1 MRNNKNKQLSEYDL
15 PPEKLEALLERIDI
29 VEQLQN
35 PMFTESELAEIKK
48 SYMEKTCCSERTIR
62 NYVMRYK
69 EYGLDGLI
77 LYGRENNDKKPLC
90 SKELTDKVISLIR
103 ENPKRSI
110 PKIREI
116 LRQSDELGKEAGSIS
131 ERQFYRIAHENGL
144 HKKDR
149 DMLLDNVKRSFR
161 SFEAP
166 HPLALVQGDARDG
179 IWIECP
185 DGKTGKTYLFAWVD
199 DYSRKLLYAR
209 YYWDEQLPRMEDSFR
224 KMALRYGLPEKVYL
238 DNGKVYISN
247 HFLLVLRDLGI
258 KKIHHPAYQA
268 FCKGKVEAVMK
279 KIKNDFQEEAQ
290 HAGFKTLEEL
300 NSAFFAWADVKY
312 DRQALSTTGESPG
325 ERFAKGFTIGQNV
338 RTPRRVDDLDKFM
351 QYFLFRETRTVNKY
365 GRVKLKGNVYPVKK
379 ATYGKQ
385 INVRYDPFDLKKIFI
400 YDDKGALIETAEP
413 VTLKNSYDNSIP
425 EERKQPDPKVRESAR
440 NYFTAL
446 RKLHVEAAKK
456 AMPNPEY
463 GKFYKEDSNE

>member
-1 MRNNKNKQLSEYDL
+1 MKNNKNKQLSEYDL
-15 PPEKLEALLERIDI
+15 PPEKLESLLERIDLI
-29 VEQLQN
+29 EQLQN
-35 PMFTESELAEIKK
+35 PMYTESELTEIKK
-48 SYMEKTCCSERTIR
+48 SYMEKTGLSERTIR
-62 NYVMRYK
+62 NYLSRYREK
-69 EYGLDGLI
+69 GLDGLL
-77 LYGRENNDKKPLC
+77 LYERANNESKAIC
-90 SKELTDKVISLIR
+90 SKELADAVISLIS

-116 LRQSDELGKEAGSIS
+116 LKQSDDLGKEAGSIS
-131 ERQFYRIAHENGL
+131 ERQFYCIAHENGFY
-144 HKKDR
+144 KKDR
-149 DMLLDNVKRSFR
+149 NMLLDNVKRSYR

-166 HPLALVQGDARDG
+166 YPLALVQGDARDG

-185 DGKTGKTYLFAWVD
+185 DGKTRKTYLFAWVD
-199 DYSRKLLYAR
+199 DYSRKLLYAQ

-238 DNGKVYISN
+238 DNGSAYISN
-247 HFLLVLRDLGI
+247 HFLIVLRDLGI

-290 HAGFKTLEEL
+290 YAGFITLEEL

-325 ERFAKGFTIGQNV
+325 ERFAKGFNIGQNV
-338 RTPRRVDDLDKFM
+338 RKMRVDDLDKFM

-365 GRVKLKGNVYPVKK
+365 GRIKLKGNVYPVKK
-379 ATYGKQ
+379 AGYGTQ
-385 INVRYDPFDLKKIFI
+385 INVRYDPFDLKRIFI
-400 YDDKGALIETAEP
+400 YGDKGELIETAEP

-425 EERKQPDPKVRESAR
+425 EERKQSDQKVRESAR
-440 NYFTAL
+440 SYFAAL
-446 RKLHVEAAKK
+446 RKLHIESAKK

-463 GKFYKEDSNE
+463 DKLFKEDNEQ